1 MRKGVCLMLVA
12 LIVAVAAAQDFGEG
26 VRQPRAGDYVGEAGG
41 ALLGGALVGAGATV
55 ALGFVGAGVASGT
68 SQDEWAGLG
77 GFIIG
82 GAAGVAL
89 GYPLGCGLG
98 TTLAGGAL
106 DAEGNTG
113 AAYGGA
119 YAGIALGVL
128 AGLVSRSWE
137 VCLLT
142 AGVLPPAG
150 AVIGYNIGATRNG
163 HLSSFGDHLAP
174 PAVAFGI
181 RSYRARQRQAS
192 FVCRLLTL
200 RL

>member
-82 GAAGVAL
+82 GATGVAL

-150 AVIGYNIGATRNG
+150 AVIGYNMGVRRTSSPSSLGAR
-163 HLSSFGDHLAP
+163 LAP
-174 PAVAFGI
+174 PTLA
-181 RSYRARQRQAS
+181 YRARLGPDRQRYAA
-192 FVCRLLTL
+192 FDCRLVTV
-200 RL
+200 RF